1 MKTNQEV
8 ISETLLK
15 IKFYKQQKDYYNRQ
29 IEKYKSL
36 RHLNNKNIKIMK
48 KELEK
53 YVEKGVRMADI
64 EAVDC
69 DQCLQPTWADDLY
82 DGLCST
88 CSQNDLSG
96 FFE

>member
-1 MKTNQEV
+1 LIVFIQLEMPLSYPSLSRVWYSKCMK
-8 ISETLLK
+8 
-15 IKFYKQQKDYYNRQ
+15 
-29 IEKYKSL
+29 
-36 RHLNNKNIKIMK
+36 
-48 KELEK
+48 
-53 YVEKGVRMADI
+53 DI

>member
-1 MKTNQEV
+1 LIVFIQLEMPL
-8 ISETLLK
+8 SCP
-15 IKFYKQQKDYYNRQ
+15 
-29 IEKYKSL
+29 SL
-36 RHLNNKNIKIMK
+36 SRVWYSL
-48 KELEK
+48 
-53 YVEKGVRMADI
+53 YMADI

-69 DQCLQPTWADDLY
+69 DQCLQPTWADALY